1 LSGTDYNFRIMA
13 KRLFIIMLVVSVL
26 CGACSICTAKAKV
39 KPLRDGFSMEGVDG
53 KVVKDAND
61 WFFLPLAA
69 LIDDKGVIET
79 GSRIKILPS
88 SGLER
93 LLQQKT
99 SAGGESFRLWGT
111 VTRYGGENF
120 VFTAYSL
127 PITEANETTPKLE
140 EVKISGPNEP
150 DIIPE
155 DVMQMLRP
163 KRVVNLA
170 KLKKGVGTE
179 QDGIIA
185 DRTGFVEKSGDGFIF
200 AFDALG
206 QNVDT
211 TSFPLLRC
219 GVVEQ
224 MCNKQQESAWPIRY
238 RIVGIITKYQ
248 GRHYLLPQRAM
259 RVYSHG
265 NFRR

>member
-1 LSGTDYNFRIMA
+1 MSGTDYNFRIMT
-13 KRLFIIMLVVSVL
+13 KRLLIILLAVSVL
-26 CGACSICTAKAKV
+26 CGVCSVCTAKAKV
-39 KPLRDGFSMEGVDG
+39 KPLRDGFSLEGVDG
-53 KVVKDAND
+53 KVVEDANG
-61 WFFLPLAA
+61 WFFLPIAT
-69 LIDDKGVIET
+69 LIDDKGVIEA
-79 GSRIKILPS
+79 GGRIKILPS

-93 LLQQKT
+93 LLHQKT
-99 SAGGESFRLWGT
+99 SAGGESFRLWGA

-120 VFTAYSL
+120 IFTAYFL
-127 PITEANETTPKLE
+127 PITEVNETAVKLE
-140 EVKISGPNEP
+140 EVKITGPNEP

-155 DVMQMLRP
+155 DVMRMLRP
-163 KRVVNLA
+163 RRVVNLA
-170 KLKKGVGTE
+170 KLKKGIGTE

-185 DRTGFVEKSGDGFIF
+185 ARTGFVKRSGDSFTF

-211 TSFPLLRC
+211 TSFPLLQC

-224 MCNKQQESAWPIRY
+224 MWNKQESSAWPVRY